1 MGDKDSIS
9 KILTDFENNNKL
21 GVIIPDHF
29 YSQIKYSFYL
39 DFRNKKH
46 LYNLFETLFPFLKLK
61 IGNVLDFPVGNMFWA
76 RTSAVYQI
84 FDDKIIKKCPEEKG
98 QLDGT
103 MLHAIE
109 RIWLYL
115 AKLNGFYYKSN
126 LNHV

>member
-1 MGDKDSIS
+1 MD
-9 KILTDFENNNKL
+9 N
-21 GVIIPDHF
+21 
-29 YSQIKYSFYL
+29 
-39 DFRNKKH
+39 RNLKH
-46 LYNLFETLFPFLKLK
+46 LYKLFEALFTFLKLR
-61 IGNVLDFPVGNMFWA
+61 IGYKLDFPVGNMFWA

-115 AKLNGFYYKSN
+115 AKLNGFYYKC
-126 LNHV
+126 V